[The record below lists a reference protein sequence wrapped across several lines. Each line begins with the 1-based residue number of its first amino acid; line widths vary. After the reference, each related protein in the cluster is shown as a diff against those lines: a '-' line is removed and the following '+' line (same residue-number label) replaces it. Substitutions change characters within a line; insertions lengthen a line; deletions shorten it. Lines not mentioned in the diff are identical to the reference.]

1 MLKKSFAQDC
11 LYTAIMRLMKEK
23 DVHDITVKELVLKAG
38 VSRSTFY
45 RYYAQPMDVL
55 RDYLQ
60 PFNDNNAHLDDEEDK
75 KVYLR
80 RFYQYYTSHSELIYA
95 LVQANKTEF
104 LRETIGGH
112 ILEVF
117 TDMMTNKGVSSFLQK
132 ASVGLC
138 VEILIVWIINDR
150 KEKIEEMT
158 DTVHN
163 MVSVIERVS

>member
-1 MLKKSFAQDC
+1 MPKKSFAQDC
-11 LYTAIMRLMKEK
+11 LYTAIMRLMREK
-23 DVHDITVKELVLKAG
+23 DVDDITVKELVLKAG
-38 VSRSTFY
+38 VARSTFY
-45 RYYAQPMDVL
+45 RYYTQPMDVL
-55 RDYLQ
+55 RDYLR
-60 PFNDNNAHLDDEEDK
+60 PFNHGNAHLDDKDDK

-80 RFYQYYTSHSELIYA
+80 RFYQYYTGHSELIYT

-104 LRETIGGH
+104 LRETIGCH

-117 TDMMTNKGVSSFLQK
+117 SPMMTNKGVSPFLQK

-138 VEILIVWIINDR
+138 VETLILWIVNDR

-163 MVSVIERVS
+163 MVAVVERVS

>member
-1 MLKKSFAQDC
+1 
-11 LYTAIMRLMKEK
+11 MKAK
-23 DVHDITVKELVLKAG
+23 DVDNITVKELVLKAG

-45 RYYAQPMDVL
+45 RYYTQPMDVL
-55 RDYLQ
+55 RDYLR
-60 PFNDNNAHLDDEEDK
+60 PFNDGNALLDDEDDK

-80 RFYQYYTSHSELIYA
+80 RFYQYYTGHSELIYS

-104 LRETIGGH
+104 LRGTIGSH

-117 TDMMTNKGVSSFLQK
+117 APMMTNKGVSPFLQK

-138 VEILIVWIINDR
+138 VETLIVWIINDR
-150 KEKIEEMT
+150 EEKIEEMT

-163 MVSVIERVS
+163 MVAVIERVS